1 MACVQGREGG
11 LMITALLIAILAMLV
26 FIVILLAV
34 PREIRRKW

>member
-1 MACVQGREGG
+1 MTT
-11 LMITALLIAILAMLV
+11 ILLAAILVMLV